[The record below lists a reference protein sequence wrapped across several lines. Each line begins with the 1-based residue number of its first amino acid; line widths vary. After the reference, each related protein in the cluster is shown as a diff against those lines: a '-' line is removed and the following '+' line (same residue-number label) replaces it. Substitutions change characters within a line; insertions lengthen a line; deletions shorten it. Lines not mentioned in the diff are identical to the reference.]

1 MEKNRYNFGFDRW
14 KVMVLHVWLILLFA
28 CLMMISSGLSYQTV
42 GWLLS
47 LSNNHSTSNTPGES
61 RIWRNRSSTS
71 PRTHIHPTESPL
83 MEITYI
89 LKLTLS
95 SLYYATTTR
104 LIFVG
109 LLVIP
114 RPSIKHHHTLLQV
127 VGTVPYVVFSTWDV
141 TTPVYTAKISAA
153 LSSFSII
160 SRLPV

>member
-1 MEKNRYNFGFDRW
+1 
-14 KVMVLHVWLILLFA
+14 MVLHVWLILLFA

-95 SLYYATTTR
+95 SLYYATTTC

-114 RPSIKHHHTLLQV
+114 RPSIKHHHT
-127 VGTVPYVVFSTWDV
+127 VFSTWDV